1 MNRSIK
7 FFALRFLLLIAFV
20 FTTVSCSDSESPT
33 LDGVPSGLFIKF
45 RSGGTDYLIQNP
57 TTFDLSNKKID
68 GLQGSG
74 SDLVSITLYMPLDPT
89 LGTHFMTD
97 SPSDDDSYGAY
108 FTLGNGTVDI
118 LSNAGIITITSITA
132 DQISGTFSFSGLNG
146 SAVVEVTNG
155 SFVADVE

>member
-1 MNRSIK
+1 MNKSSKYFVSR
-7 FFALRFLLLIAFV
+7 LLLMMVFV
-20 FTTVSCSDSESPT
+20 FTTISCSDSESGAVDT
-33 LDGVPSGLFIKF
+33 TPSGLYIKF
-45 RSGGTDYLIQNP
+45 KSGGTQYLIQNP

-89 LGTHFMTD
+89 IGTHFMTD
-97 SPSDDDSYGAY
+97 SPSDDDTYGAY
-108 FTLGNGTVDI
+108 FVKGNSVDI
-118 LSNAGIITITSITA
+118 IANAGIITITSITA
-132 DQISGTFSFSGLNG
+132 DYISGTFSFSGLNG

>member
-7 FFALRFLLLIAFV
+7 FFAMRFLLITAFV
-20 FTTVSCSDSESPT
+20 FTTVSCSNSESPSLDGGVPQGLYIQFKSNGTQYTISDPIT
-33 LDGVPSGLFIKF
+33 LDI
-45 RSGGTDYLIQNP
+45 
-57 TTFDLSNKKID
+57 SNKKID

-89 LGTHFMTD
+89 IGTHFMTD
-97 SPSDDDSYGAY
+97 SPSDDQTYGAY
-108 FTLGNGTVDI
+108 FVKGNSVDI
-118 LSNAGIITITSITA
+118 LANAGIITITSITA
-132 DQISGTFSFSGLNG
+132 DYISGTFSFSGLNG